1 MTKDICAICGK
12 KLGLFGNFEL
22 RDGAHVCTKC
32 ARKNGHGI
40 VVKPN
45 EMRATTL
52 EEFLSHKPTLE
63 KEKQEKVKLDK
74 SFTADKALEN
84 LVFIDSENGL
94 FKVNSKFNIE
104 TYHLEDVVGYE
115 IVENSEIK
123 TSGGLGRAAVGGIL
137 FGGAGAVVG
146 AVTGRKN
153 QEAVKTLQIRIKL
166 NSEANPVAYIDLLNS
181 KTKKQTLRYDAA
193 VKKADYILASLDI
206 ILKKLEKE

>member
-1 MTKDICAICGK
+1 MTKSICAICGK
-12 KLGLFGNFEL
+12 KLGLFGNLEL
-22 RDGAHVCTKC
+22 KDGAHVCTKC

-40 VVKPN
+40 IVKTD
-45 EMRATTL
+45 EMRAKTL

-63 KEKQEKVKLDK
+63 KEKQEKVRLDK

-84 LVFIDSENGL
+84 LVFIDSKNGL

-104 TYHLEDVVGYE
+104 TYYLEEVMGYE

-123 TSGGLGRAAVGGIL
+123 KSGGLGRAAVGGIL

-146 AVTGRKN
+146 AVTGRKSK
-153 QEAVKTLQIRIKL
+153 EAIKALQIRIKL
-166 NSEANPVAYIDLLNS
+166 NNEANPVAYIDLLNS

-193 VKKADYILASLDI
+193 IKKADYILASLDI
-206 ILKKLEKE
+206 ILKKLEK

>member
-22 RDGAHVCTKC
+22 SDGAHVCTKC
-32 ARKNGHGI
+32 ARRNGHGI
-40 VVKPN
+40 VVKPD
-45 EMRATTL
+45 EMLATTL
-52 EEFLSHKPTLE
+52 EEFLSHKPALE
-63 KEKQEKVKLDK
+63 KEKQEKVRLDK
-74 SFTADKALEN
+74 SFTADKTLEN
-84 LVFIDSENGL
+84 LVFIDSKNLL

-104 TYHLEDVVGYE
+104 TYHLKDVTGYE

-123 TSGGLGRAAVGGIL
+123 TSGGLGRAALGGIL
-137 FGGAGAVVG
+137 FGGPGAVVG

-153 QEAVKTLQIRIKL
+153 KEAVKTLQIQIKL